1 MSSYSIKEVLE
12 FALAIEETGYDFYVA
27 QAEKTTNKKVKDLF
41 ERLARDEQQHKKGF
55 KLILD
60 DMASRV
66 SDEGQFGEEYFQ
78 YIKMLVKDMGF
89 KESKFN
95 RDVASSESILDV
107 VLYAM
112 NREKD
117 TVQYYTELKSMV
129 SEQDQGTVDR
139 LIEEEKEHFSTLFAV
154 YEDLEKDLQKT

>member
-1 MSSYSIKEVLE
+1 MSYSITEVLE

-27 QAEKTTNKKVKDLF
+27 QAERTTNPEVKSLF
-41 ERLARDEQQHKKGF
+41 ERLARDEAQHKKGF
-55 KLILD
+55 KKILNEV
-60 DMASRV
+60 AGRI

-89 KESKFN
+89 KHDKFN
-95 RDVASSESILDV
+95 RDVKTSDNILDV

-117 TVQYYTELKSMV
+117 TVQYYTELKTLV
-129 SEQDQGTVDR
+129 SEQDQVTVDR
-139 LIEEEKEHFSTLFAV
+139 LIEEEKEHFATLFKV
-154 YEDLEKDLQKT
+154 YESLEAKNA